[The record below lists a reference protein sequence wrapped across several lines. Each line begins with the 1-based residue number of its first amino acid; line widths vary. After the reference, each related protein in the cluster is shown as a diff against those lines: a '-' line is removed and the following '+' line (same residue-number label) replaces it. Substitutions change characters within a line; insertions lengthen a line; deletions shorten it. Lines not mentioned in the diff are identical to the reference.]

1 MSTQAAPRRI
11 TRITFL
17 VSLAVLLFSFIAS
30 SGGQPAAAPH
40 LQSEPPDH
48 HCTPVGG
55 TVMTNLGVVDQS
67 TTLGVVDGD
76 LKGAVAATIL
86 NVVPGSGGTTIFTVQ
101 HHFVTQAGDTI
112 LVDQATATTK
122 EVVPGSGLYAI
133 LNYPVHING
142 GTGRFAGAT
151 GDFNNIGAADLGTG
165 RTVFRY
171 SGQVCFAAQGND

>member
-1 MSTQAAPRRI
+1 MIQHRTFFRFSVLVAVAGIAA
-11 TRITFL
+11 
-17 VSLAVLLFSFIAS
+17 VVLLLSAGSSPSSLSFAQS
-30 SGGQPAAAPH
+30 TNAAPH
-40 LQSEPPDH
+40 CVPI
-48 HCTPVGG
+48 GG

-86 NVVPGSGGTTIFTVQ
+86 NVAPGSGGTTVFTVQ

-122 EVVPGSGLYAI
+122 EIVPNSGLFAI
-133 LNYPVHING
+133 LDYRVHIKG

-171 SGQVCFAAQGND
+171 SGEVCFAAPGNE

>member
-1 MSTQAAPRRI
+1 VKLKNLAR
-11 TRITFL
+11 L
-17 VSLAVLLFSFIAS
+17 GLLLCLAVLVVGFAANK
-30 SGGQPAAAPH
+30 GGLRAAPVAYA
-40 LQSEPPDH
+40 QGGSSDP
-48 HCTPVGG
+48 HCRPIGG

-86 NVVPGSGGTTIFTVQ
+86 NVAPGSGGTSIFTVQ

-133 LNYPVHING
+133 LNYPVHIKG
-142 GTGRFAGAT
+142 GTGRYAGAT

-165 RTVFRY
+165 RTIFRY
-171 SGQVCFAAQGND
+171 SGQVCFAAPGND